1 MTTFGIPFLLED
13 RTGNIISTEFDD
25 LYDRMFLGISNTTDP
40 AARSR
45 GAATIKIFE
54 LGSKTS
60 TRATFSPNF
69 GRDPTIVLDFGPGG
83 TPGSVLFARQ
93 SISMP
98 IGSWVRKTDSGE

>member
-45 GAATIKIFE
+45 GAATIKFFE
-54 LGSKTS
+54 LG
-60 TRATFSPNF
+60 
-69 GRDPTIVLDFGPGG
+69 
-83 TPGSVLFARQ
+83 
-93 SISMP
+93 
-98 IGSWVRKTDSGE
+98 